1 MQELAGMLPRVRR
14 MEDEKWLK
22 STRVRL
28 TALSAKRSA
37 PLKDM

>member
-1 MQELAGMLPRVRR
+1 MREIPCMIPKSAADGGR
-14 MEDEKWLK
+14 KWLK